1 MDSDNSGSPPARLLC
16 RMTGAT
22 RSELPLVLAAVLC
35 AFCLFSG
42 YSLAKPLRDAV
53 SAGHEKE
60 WVASLFTGT
69 LIAML
74 GASVLIG
81 VLVSRLSWRKF
92 VLLAHGVWVA
102 GAVVLALW
110 FRFHESQTS
119 KALDSTFFI
128 AVSVFNLLSLSIFW
142 STVTDIFKSDRAK
155 AVFPAIGIGLTAGNI
170 AGSWTVSTFGK
181 NIDAGNLVL
190 CSAGLLAI
198 SGLCAAF
205 MLRHLPAHAA
215 VRHRSPAG
223 SIGDAMEG
231 LRLALS
237 SGYLGRLALYVL
249 LYAVTG
255 TLVWMQQQSILRA
268 EFAHLGD
275 AARASRTQ
283 VSGTIDFYANVL
295 TAVLQL
301 FIAGRVIRWI
311 GVSASLA
318 LTPLTTL
325 ASLSLLYFSPTV
337 AMLIPVQVARR
348 GIHYAVDRPARE
360 VLYTVVTPAE
370 RYKSK
375 NLIDTFVYRFGDAVG
390 GWSEVLVTKLGAM
403 ASLAAFGAMCLA
415 FAGVGVS
422 LGGSL
427 KKREASNAADRP
439 TESN

>member
-1 MDSDNSGSPPARLLC
+1 MQAPGCSRFPACVPRSC
-16 RMTGAT
+16 SVTFRPTPRCGIARRPVRSAT
-22 RSELPLVLAAVLC
+22 RWKAC
-35 AFCLFSG
+35 
-42 YSLAKPLRDAV
+42 
-53 SAGHEKE
+53 
-60 WVASLFTGT
+60 
-69 LIAML
+69 
-74 GASVLIG
+74 
-81 VLVSRLSWRKF
+81 VSR
-92 VLLAHGVWVA
+92 
-102 GAVVLALW
+102 
-110 FRFHESQTS
+110 
-119 KALDSTFFI
+119 
-128 AVSVFNLLSLSIFW
+128 
-142 STVTDIFKSDRAK
+142 
-155 AVFPAIGIGLTAGNI
+155 
-170 AGSWTVSTFGK
+170 
-181 NIDAGNLVL
+181 
-190 CSAGLLAI
+190 
-198 SGLCAAF
+198 
-205 MLRHLPAHAA
+205 
-215 VRHRSPAG
+215 
-223 SIGDAMEG
+223 
-231 LRLALS
+231 LS

-311 GVSASLA
+311 GVSASP

-390 GWSEVLVTKLGAM
+390 GWSE
-403 ASLAAFGAMCLA
+403 CW
-415 FAGVGVS
+415 
-422 LGGSL
+422 
-427 KKREASNAADRP
+427 
-439 TESN
+439 